1 MSSAAQGKSM
11 GRPRGELGL
20 VLEPDDDDA
29 IDMYLLN
36 FGLVKILLVDPRK
49 HTSPDPRNIA
59 SQALLY
65 ITCISLSV

>member
-1 MSSAAQGKSM
+1 M

-36 FGLVKILLVDPRK
+36 FWLVKKMLVNQRK
-49 HTSPDPRNIA
+49 HTSPDQRNIA
-59 SQALLY
+59 SQALL
-65 ITCISLSV
+65 